1 MLIKNTTIESK
12 LKTPD
17 EVRQELA
24 SLGISISDWAREMG
38 YPPGLVHQVLAGRLR
53 CVRGQAHKVAVSL
66 GLKVGK
72 LGGVSDLSF
81 SKVSTS
87 ISDED

>member
-38 YPPGLVHQVLAGRLR
+38 YSPGLVHQVLAGRLR